1 MFALEQIYP
10 EVYTEFSRGHFAV
23 RKLEKTFST
32 MAIDQA
38 HEQNNAVSKCDGGA
52 IGLTEDQT
60 ALRRWTVAGPE
71 ISRLVDEFS
80 NISGNRQNDFFVKVN
95 KLRNTMS
102 ELGNPFEEDS
112 ADLFALDTKE
122 VAECSVRETM
132 DQLVSIGLKQ
142 YKHFKKGIVDSQ
154 KPSFNEQLAKN
165 KLALFSRK
173 SKFEPCSAKRKIDSL
188 NADCVICR
196 ISSGIK
202 IKSAPLHCH
211 KTVCLT
217 LEFSRNFL
225 TF

>member
-38 HEQNNAVSKCDGGA
+38 HEQNNAVSKGDGGA

-71 ISRLVDEFS
+71 ISRHVDEFS
-80 NISGNRQNDFFVKVN
+80 NISGNRQNENNKGHHEATFSFQKDFFGKVN

-102 ELGNPFEEDS
+102 ELGNTFEEDS

-132 DQLVSIGLKQ
+132 FVSL
-142 YKHFKKGIVDSQ
+142 
-154 KPSFNEQLAKN
+154 LA
-165 KLALFSRK
+165 S
-173 SKFEPCSAKRKIDSL
+173 D
-188 NADCVICR
+188 
-196 ISSGIK
+196 
-202 IKSAPLHCH
+202 
-211 KTVCLT
+211 
-217 LEFSRNFL
+217 
-225 TF
+225 